1 MGIVIRLAQAADVA
15 AIRDIY
21 NHFVAGSTCT
31 FQLEPETHSERLAW
45 FRDRSSA
52 HPVTVAEIKS
62 AVVGW
67 AALSPWKSR
76 CAYAHSVEASVYIR
90 HGMHRQGLGRMLM
103 QELIARAKVIGHHTI
118 IAGICSEQT
127 ASLALFEGLD
137 FQQVALF
144 REVGRKF
151 GRWLDVTYLQLLLMP

>member
-1 MGIVIRLAQAADVA
+1 MDIVIRPAEVADVA
-15 AIRDIY
+15 AICDIY
-21 NHFVAGSTCT
+21 NHYVVGSTCT
-31 FQLEPETHSERLAW
+31 FQLEPETHAERLTW
-45 FRDRSSA
+45 YRDRSNA
-52 HPVTVAEIKS
+52 HPITVAELSS

-90 HGMHRQGLGRMLM
+90 HGLHRRGLGRLLM

-118 IAGICSEQT
+118 IAGVCSEQT
-127 ASLALFEGLD
+127 ASLALFEGLG

-151 GRWLDVTYLQLLLMP
+151 GRWLDVAYLQLLLTP